1 MLWLYRLFTFRKMQY
16 ERAVGAEQ
24 DTQQIELVSDDWP
37 IGIFITSVV
46 TTLKAREVSFTST

>member
-1 MLWLYRLFTFRKMQY
+1 MQY